1 MTILLCYDCLSTRKK
16 WSKSVSTCVRWWLSL
31 EQGKR
36 LVNGKYNTNT
46 NTNGKYKCDKLSFQ
60 TSWRNGADPVWRVV
74 QADWGFDQQVF
85 FEDFLLFKS
94 LTNKLFLK
102 IFFFLKVWPTSVL
115 GSSSEPEST
124 GLLFSSCQ
132 DHMKYSDWS
141 TLPGTHCGREKTTKS
156 WSPW

>member
-31 EQGKR
+31 ERGRMANTYQY
-36 LVNGKYNTNT
+36 KYKQANTNVLNFHVRLPDGTEQIQFGELFKLTEGLT
-46 NTNGKYKCDKLSFQ
+46 NK
-60 TSWRNGADPVWRVV
+60 
-74 QADWGFDQQVF
+74 F
-85 FEDFLLFKS
+85 FLEIFFLLFKD
-94 LTNKLFLK
+94 LTDRSFFWRFS
-102 IFFFLKVWPTSVL
+102 FFFLKVWPTSVL

-132 DHMKYSDWS
+132 DHMKHSDLS
-141 TLPGTHCGREKTTKS
+141 TLPGTHCGREKTTRS